1 MRTQFAYLATD
12 QKVRPIGIRVVEPP
26 TDTLQSARGRLYAVI
41 EFAESTPE
49 MAQQVERALSAIQ
62 RTYYTI
68 KGTQSYVLGE
78 ALHEALQAL
87 SNPDQPTD
95 ADSDLGILLVALLEN
110 RLIAIGAGAV
120 IALFTNGGKVD
131 VFPPGAIRYTESGAP
146 AFDIYRQDAPVGTAF
161 LLAGNYCLEYFSLKE
176 LASTVAMLTH
186 QNLSDI
192 IDALCQHATID
203 QLPGLFVVTS
213 TSEGRT
219 EGNGAV
225 KGATNNT
232 AKGATTTQSP
242 PPRRRLGGL
251 PAALQGPPA
260 RQRPDIGG
268 DMGGAKP
275 ENRAAGGQQRRL
287 VDDPQSTD
295 LDDDVRGRSITNPVE
310 KHPAAG
316 WSGAFQLGL
325 QQTKAMLA
333 KILPER
339 LPAGAHSVQ
348 SEPAVGSATYA
359 YSTNPVLPRQAPLL
373 HPAAEGGNMPGR
385 SANPGSGATMLDR
398 LATFKPPAR
407 ATGSRARLYIL
418 LALLILI
425 LTPVVVTAVYWS
437 RDRRNQAEAEQA
449 MAMAEASFLAAET
462 ALENGDKATARVK
475 LTEAQT
481 FILAADNL
489 VGGRSTRADELGI
502 RIEREM
508 ADLLQVQPLYALAAP
523 LIQFVPDAMPKRVLV
538 NDQDIYVLDVGR
550 QVVQYFQLDP
560 TRNMVTNLEGEVVL
574 QRGATIENVTIGDLV
589 DITWQP
595 PISGVQDKSYL
606 LVLDRNNNL
615 FRYDR
620 RVEGVSRLAL
630 GGQEQLRTPI
640 RMKVYAERLYIA
652 DEGVNQLFRYTG
664 DYTQPPTL
672 WFDAQA
678 QSDLSSLRSMDID
691 GDIWMLYAQGQVS
704 RYRTGAQVP
713 FSLEN
718 SVGAIGA
725 PVDIAVGDQ
734 GNSMVYVADRDQER
748 ILVYS
753 KDGLYQRQLRA
764 PEGHPLRDLQA
775 IFVDEVDNT
784 IYILTQTSL
793 FKHPLSQGN

>member
-12 QKVRPIGIRVVEPP
+12 QKVRPNGIRVVEPP

-41 EFAESTPE
+41 EFAENTPE

-78 ALHEALQAL
+78 ALQEALQAL
-87 SNPDQPTD
+87 TNPDQPTD
-95 ADSDLGILLVALLEN
+95 ADSDLGILLVALLDN
-110 RLIAIGAGAV
+110 RLIAIGTGAV

-131 VFPPGAIRYTESGAP
+131 VFPPGAIRYTESGAS

-186 QNLSDI
+186 QNLADI
-192 IDALCQHATID
+192 VDALCQHAAID

-213 TSEGRT
+213 TGDGRI
-219 EGNGAV
+219 ESNGTG
-225 KGATNNT
+225 KGVGKGVG
-232 AKGATTTQSP
+232 KGATTTQPSP
-242 PPRRRLGGL
+242 ARRLGGL
-251 PAALQGPPA
+251 PAALQGSPA
-260 RQRPDIGG
+260 RQRPDTGG
-268 DMGGAKP
+268 VMP
-275 ENRAAGGQQRRL
+275 ERRTAGGQPRL
-287 VDDPQSTD
+287 GDDPQSAA
-295 LDDDVRGRSITNPVE
+295 LDNALRGDGTATVE
-310 KHPAAG
+310 ATSPSFKRPAAG
-316 WSGAFQLGL
+316 WAGTFQLGL

-333 KILPER
+333 KILPQR
-339 LPAGAHSVQ
+339 LPAGTQ
-348 SEPAVGSATYA
+348 SAQTAPTGGSTAYA
-359 YSTNPVLPRQAPLL
+359 YPTNPVLPRQAPLL
-373 HPAAEGGNMPGR
+373 DPDVEDGAMPSR
-385 SANPGSGATMLDR
+385 STTSGTGATMLDR

-437 RDRRNQAEAEQA
+437 RDKRNQAEAEQA

-475 LTEAQT
+475 LTDAQT

-523 LIQFVPDAMPKRVLV
+523 LIQFLPDAMPKRVLV
-538 NDQDIYVLDVGR
+538 SDQDIYVLDVGR
-550 QVVQYFQLDP
+550 QIVQYFQLDP
-560 TRNMVTNLEGEVVL
+560 TRSMVTNLEGEVVL
-574 QRGATIENVTIGDLV
+574 QRSATVGNVTIGELV

-620 RVEGVSRLAL
+620 RVEGVSQLAL
-630 GGQEQLRTPI
+630 GGQEQLRTPV

-678 QSDLSSLRSMDID
+678 QSDLGSLRSMDID

-725 PVDIAVGDQ
+725 PVDIVVGDQ

-753 KDGLYQRQLRA
+753 KDGLYQRQFRA
-764 PEGHPLRDLQA
+764 PEGHPLRDLQS
-775 IFVDEVDNT
+775 IFVDEIENT